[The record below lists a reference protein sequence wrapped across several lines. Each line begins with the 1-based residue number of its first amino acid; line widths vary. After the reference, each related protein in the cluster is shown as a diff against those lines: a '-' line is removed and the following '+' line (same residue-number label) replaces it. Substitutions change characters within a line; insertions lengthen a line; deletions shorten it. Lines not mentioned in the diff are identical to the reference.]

1 MMFDEAL
8 SDEILA
14 LAGESDAPVKHS
26 RKRQGSSSKGPS
38 SKRRKHE
45 MTDDSE
51 MDAESDEEEEELE
64 YPLEGKFKDEADREY
79 LLALPEIKREEILSK
94 RAEEMQKEIERR
106 NLERMVKSQAGAGGT
121 ADDSVAK
128 AAKRKHTGIGASE
141 KKSRGLE
148 ALKQKRQLKE
158 SRRVRSAVAGKH
170 TWHSGLFAGSPFLE
184 QANKT
189 RDSESPTPRR
199 RSSSP
204 SSDSEDEEG
213 QVHRRGD
220 DASDLDGV
228 QMKGDE
234 KITLDDLSKARLTR
248 DMLENQC
255 MSDRFEEYVK
265 GKAFDDVSPWI
276 RTLIGTYYKG
286 LGFDSWLEMI
296 SKASLYTGF
305 VKSLKEFDRVIT
317 QMEVDKIKPPS
328 RSKLEKKGEII
339 RNIDSK
345 LLTDAEI
352 SAMIARQKEL
362 KKKITAGE
370 LYSKKAGLNTQRML
384 ALKRGE
390 RDEVAKID
398 AQLAALDAT
407 WKPDTGN
414 NSGSEDVL
422 AKINERNRRAN
433 LESMRKADLELAK
446 RKRDA
451 AAGGAVPD
459 LSARVKTVVKTRYD
473 SRSGTPS
480 AASKPAPTA
489 LSSGATAASVAV
501 PPPSGRSNVDTL
513 AQSVVIEDLF

>member
-79 LLALPEIKREEILSK
+79 LLGLPEIKREEILSK

-158 SRRVRSAVAGKH
+158 SRR
-170 TWHSGLFAGSPFLE
+170 
-184 QANKT
+184 ANKT

-213 QVHRRGD
+213 QVHRKGD

-265 GKAFDDVSPWI
+265 ESGE
-276 RTLIGTYYKG
+276 KG

-296 SKASLYTGF
+296 SKASLFTGF

-317 QMEVDKIKPPS
+317 QMEVDKIKAPS
-328 RSKLEKKGEII
+328 RSKLEKKGEVI

-370 LYSKKAGLNTQRML
+370 LYSKKASLNTQRML

-407 WKPDTGN
+407 WKPDAGN

-451 AAGGAVPD
+451 AAGGAVAA

-480 AASKPAPTA
+480 APSKPAPTA
-489 LSSGATAASVAV
+489 LSSGATAAPAAV

>member
-14 LAGESDAPVKHS
+14 LAGENDAPVKHS

-51 MDAESDEEEEELE
+51 PDAESDEEQEELE

-79 LLALPEIKREEILSK
+79 LLGLPEIKREEILSK
-94 RAEEMQKEIERR
+94 RAEDMQKETERR
-106 NLERMVKSQAGAGGT
+106 NLERMVKSQTGPGGST
-121 ADDSVAK
+121 EDAVAK

-158 SRRVRSAVAGKH
+158 SRR
-170 TWHSGLFAGSPFLE
+170 
-184 QANKT
+184 ANKT

-228 QMKGDE
+228 QIKGDE

-248 DMLENQC
+248 DMLESQC
-255 MSDRFEEYVK
+255 MSDRFDEYVK
-265 GKAFDDVSPWI
+265 GAWVRLLVGNDQQGQPVYRLCEVVELQRDTVDPYPLGNKMVNQLIELRHGAQTRAWPMMKISCGAFSQ
-276 RTLIGTYYKG
+276 
-286 LGFDSWLEMI
+286 
-296 SKASLYTGF
+296 
-305 VKSLKEFDRVIT
+305 KEFERVMT
-317 QMEVDKIKPPS
+317 QMEVDKIKAPS
-328 RSKLEKKGEII
+328 RSKLDKKGEVI
-339 RNIDSK
+339 RNINSK

-384 ALKRGE
+384 ASKRGE

-398 AQLAALDAT
+398 AQLAALESS
-407 WKPDTGN
+407 WKPDTPGS
-414 NSGSEDVL
+414 SGPEDVL

-459 LSARVKTVVKTRYD
+459 LSARVKTIVKTRYD
-473 SRSGTPS
+473 SRCVSCACCEHPPFCPCAFLWGGF
-480 AASKPAPTA
+480 A
-489 LSSGATAASVAV
+489 SSGPGLQALL
-501 PPPSGRSNVDTL
+501 RS
-513 AQSVVIEDLF
+513 QPRPH